1 MSTREFVLLF
11 AGMFIG
17 SGLTLFVWVIAQIK
31 PSFRRQV
38 RRSTYVPPSIEGRKY
53 QRQYR
58 KIQKGF
64 DTDLKKF
71 QKALDKY

>member
-17 SGLTLFVWVIAQIK
+17 SGLTLFVWVIAQLK
-31 PSFRRQV
+31 PSFRRQI

-53 QRQYR
+53 QRQYKKMNKNFDNSLR
-58 KIQKGF
+58 KM
-64 DTDLKKF
+64 